1 MSAIYKAKGETTCN
15 YSNNLLFLGLLMSVP
30 FGCDL
35 CGDPL
40 LLVAVEP
47 LVSCDKVV
55 GGWGRWALLGS
66 GVLVAVADTAILPP
80 FLPGLGSMLL
90 STRVFTLELVE
101 QNELSFA
108 ASSSISNTANS
119 FSSFVWRFSAITS
132 FSLKLFWTESS

>member
-30 FGCDL
+30 FVCGL
-35 CGDPL
+35 CGD
-40 LLVAVEP
+40 VEP
-47 LVSCDKVV
+47 LGSCDMAV

-66 GVLVAVADTAILPP
+66 GVLVAVAATAILPP